1 MTIGERIAQKRK
13 ENNLSQ
19 EALGEALGVSRQSI
33 SKWESNNALPEIEK
47 LIAMSKLFSVSVG
60 WLLGV
65 EETEQRAETDEGGA
79 AESAPEDSGELSEQ
93 QLKMVEEIVSRYIA
107 AQPKPQT
114 LSPRRRRIVKV
125 CIVAAAVCL
134 AMGLFWLSSQMDQME
149 NQYNNLQ
156 YALDRVT
163 DSVNS
168 QIGSIGSR
176 VEEILQ
182 SQNNLTADY
191 AVDWVE
197 TDIPAGTVTISAW
210 AVPKTYRE
218 GMTASFLAV
227 CGGETLEIPAELTEG
242 QTFSAAFD
250 CPLVDDIQVSVV
262 FQSGD
267 TRETQFLQD
276 FYDLYIE
283 TVPMVNVF
291 DGWRLDDVTMEG
303 GSLKIPT
310 NVLWYHVEDTN
321 YYGERDN
328 VTEVTQVR
336 VGLFQNRELV
346 AWGEPIEQPS
356 NYHGF
361 EACDFVQF
369 DPVSLSVE
377 QGDLLCYALVV
388 TDEYG
393 RTTVRGGEEYV
404 VTGASGEDGEQAVP
418 EEDENGG
425 APSVQVPN
433 ALETTGLIYIYN
445 YDDPDDWGLTGYRYR

>member
-65 EETEQRAETDEGGA
+65 EETEQRAEADEGGA

-125 CIVAAAVCL
+125 CVVAAAVCL

-168 QIGSIGSR
+168 QINGIGSR

-197 TDIPAGTVTISAW
+197 TDIPAGTVTIRAW

-218 GMTASFLAV
+218 GMAAAFLAV
-227 CGGETLEIPAELTEG
+227 CDGETLEIPAELTEG
-242 QTFSAAFD
+242 QTFSATFD

-262 FQSGD
+262 FLSED
-267 TRETQFLQD
+267 LRETQFLQD
-276 FYDLYIE
+276 FYELYTE
-283 TVPMVNVF
+283 TVPVV
-291 DGWRLDDVTMEG
+291 DLDDTWCFDEVTLENG
-303 GSLKIPT
+303 NLNIPT
-310 NVLWYHVEDTN
+310 NILQYRVLDTN
-321 YYGERDN
+321 YYGETVG
-328 VTEVTQVR
+328 VTAVTQVR

-361 EACDFVQF
+361 EDWGFVQF
-369 DPVSLSVE
+369 EAVSLPVE
-377 QGDLLCYALVV
+377 QGDTLCYALVV

-393 RTTVRGGEEYV
+393 RTTVRGGEEYA
-404 VTGASGEDGEQAVP
+404 VTGATSEDGEQAIP
-418 EEDENGG
+418 TEEGNVS
-425 APSVQVPN
+425 PSVEVQQPLV
-433 ALETTGLIYIYN
+433 TTGESHYYT
-445 YDDPDDWGLTGYRYR
+445 YDDPADWGLTGY

>member
-13 ENNLSQ
+13 EQNLSQ

-47 LIAMSKLFSVSVG
+47 LIAMSRLFSVSVG

-65 EETEQRAETDEGGA
+65 EEAPSQD
-79 AESAPEDSGELSEQ
+79 ESAASSDSGELSEE
-93 QLKMVEEIVSRYIA
+93 QLRMVEEIVSRYIA

-125 CIVAAAVCL
+125 CVAAAAVCL

-156 YALDRVT
+156 YALNRVT
-163 DSVNS
+163 ESVNS
-168 QIGSIGSR
+168 QISGIGSR

-197 TDIPAGTVTISAW
+197 TDIPAGTVTIRAW

-242 QTFSAAFD
+242 QTFSATLD
-250 CPLVDDIQVSVV
+250 CPLVDDIQVSVM
-262 FQSGD
+262 FLSED
-267 TRETQFLQD
+267 TRETQLLQD
-276 FYDLYIE
+276 FYNLYTE
-283 TVPMVNVF
+283 TVPEVDLF
-291 DGWRLDDVTMEG
+291 DGWPLGEATVEDDRLN
-303 GSLKIPT
+303 IPT
-310 NVLWYHVEDTN
+310 EILWYQVRDTN
-321 YYGERDN
+321 YYGETDQ
-328 VTEVTQVR
+328 VTEVTEVK
-336 VGLFQNRELV
+336 VGLFKNQELV
-346 AWGEPIEQPS
+346 VWGEPIEQPP
-356 NYHGF
+356 NYNGF
-361 EACDFVQF
+361 EDCDFVQF
-369 DPVSLSVE
+369 DPISLPVE
-377 QGDLLCYALVV
+377 RGDTLCYALVV

-393 RTTVRGGEEYV
+393 RTTVRGGEEYAV
-404 VTGASGEDGEQAVP
+404 VAASGQDGEQAVP
-418 EEDENGG
+418 EEDENGD
-425 APSVQVPN
+425 APSTRVPN
-433 ALETTGLIYIYN
+433 ALETTGEVNYYR
-445 YDDPDDWGLTGYRYR
+445 YDDPADWGLTGY

>member
-65 EETEQRAETDEGGA
+65 EETEQRAEADEGGA

-125 CIVAAAVCL
+125 CVVAAAVCL

-168 QIGSIGSR
+168 QINGIGSR

-197 TDIPAGTVTISAW
+197 TDIPAGTVTIRAW

-227 CGGETLEIPAELTEG
+227 CGGETLEIPAELMEG
-242 QTFSAAFD
+242 QTFSATFD

-262 FQSGD
+262 FLSED
-267 TRETQFLQD
+267 LRETQFLQD
-276 FYDLYIE
+276 FYDLYYN
-283 TVPMVNVF
+283 TVPVV
-291 DGWRLDDVTMEG
+291 DLDDTWCFDEVTLENG
-303 GSLKIPT
+303 NLNIPT
-310 NVLWYHVEDTN
+310 NILQYRVLDTN
-321 YYGERDN
+321 YYGETVG
-328 VTEVTQVR
+328 VTAVTQVWM
-336 VGLFQNRELV
+336 GLFKNRELV

-361 EACDFVQF
+361 EDWGFVQF
-369 DPVSLSVE
+369 EAVSLPVE
-377 QGDLLCYALVV
+377 QGDTLCYALVV

-393 RTTVRGGEEYV
+393 RTTVRGGEEYA
-404 VTGASGEDGEQAVP
+404 VTGATGEDGEQALP
-418 EEDENGG
+418 TGDGNDS
-425 APSVQVPN
+425 PSVEVQQS
-433 ALETTGLIYIYN
+433 LTTTGESHYYT
-445 YDDPDDWGLTGYRYR
+445 YDDPADWGLTGY

>member
-65 EETEQRAETDEGGA
+65 EETEQRAEADEGGA

-125 CIVAAAVCL
+125 CVVAAAVCL

-168 QIGSIGSR
+168 QINGIGSR

-197 TDIPAGTVTISAW
+197 TDIPAGTVTIRAW

-218 GMTASFLAV
+218 GMTATFLAV

-242 QTFSAAFD
+242 QTFSATFD

-262 FQSGD
+262 FLSED
-267 TRETQFLQD
+267 LRETQFLQD
-276 FYDLYIE
+276 FYELYTE
-283 TVPMVNVF
+283 TIPVV
-291 DGWRLDDVTMEG
+291 DLDDTWCFDEVTLENG
-303 GSLKIPT
+303 NLNIPT
-310 NVLWYHVEDTN
+310 NILRYRVWDTD
-321 YYGERDN
+321 YYGESGD
-328 VTEVTQVR
+328 VTEVAQVR

-361 EACDFVQF
+361 EDWGFVQF
-369 DPVSLSVE
+369 EEVSLPVE
-377 QGDLLCYALVV
+377 QGDTLCYALVV

-393 RTTVRGGEEYV
+393 RTTVRGGEEYA
-404 VTGASGEDGEQAVP
+404 VTGATSEDGEQAIP
-418 EEDENGG
+418 TEEGNVS
-425 APSVQVPN
+425 PSVEVQQPLV
-433 ALETTGLIYIYN
+433 TTGESHYYA
-445 YDDPDDWGLTGYRYR
+445 YDDPADWGLTGY

>member
-47 LIAMSKLFSVSVG
+47 LIAMSRLFSVSVG

-65 EETEQRAETDEGGA
+65 EEAPAEDGGEAREG
-79 AESAPEDSGELSEQ
+79 SDELSEE

-107 AQPKPQT
+107 AQPRTQIM
-114 LSPRRRRIVKV
+114 SPKRRRIFKV
-125 CIVAAAVCL
+125 CIAIGAACL
-134 AMGLFWLSSQMDQME
+134 AMGLFWLSGQMDRME

-156 YALDRVT
+156 YALNRVT

-168 QIGSIGSR
+168 QINGIGSR

-262 FQSGD
+262 FLSED
-267 TRETQFLQD
+267 LRETQFLQD
-276 FYDLYIE
+276 FYALYMN
-283 TVPMVNVF
+283 TVPQV
-291 DGWRLDDVTMEG
+291 DLDDTWCFDEVTLENG
-303 GSLKIPT
+303 NLNIPT
-310 NVLWYHVEDTN
+310 NILQYRVLDTN
-321 YYGERDN
+321 YYGETDG
-328 VTEVTQVR
+328 VTAVTQVR
-336 VGLFQNRELV
+336 MGLFKNRELV

-361 EACDFVQF
+361 EEWGFVQF
-369 DPVSLSVE
+369 EALSLPVE
-377 QGDLLCYALVV
+377 QGDTLCYALVV

-393 RTTVRGGEEYV
+393 RTTVRGGLEYA
-404 VTGASGEDGEQAVP
+404 VTGATGEDGEQALP
-418 EEDENGG
+418 TEEGNVS
-425 APSVQVPN
+425 PSVEVQQ
-433 ALETTGLIYIYN
+433 ALTTTGEANYYV
-445 YDDPDDWGLTGYRYR
+445 YDDPADWGLTGY

>member
-65 EETEQRAETDEGGA
+65 EETEQRAEADEGGA

-125 CIVAAAVCL
+125 CVVAAAVCL

-168 QIGSIGSR
+168 QINGIGSR

-197 TDIPAGTVTISAW
+197 TDIPAGTVTIRAR

-218 GMTASFLAV
+218 GMAAAFLAV
-227 CGGETLEIPAELTEG
+227 CDGETLEIPAELTEG
-242 QTFSAAFD
+242 QTFSATFD

-262 FQSGD
+262 FLSED
-267 TRETQFLQD
+267 LRETQFLQD
-276 FYDLYIE
+276 FYELYTE
-283 TVPMVNVF
+283 TVPVV
-291 DGWRLDDVTMEG
+291 DLDDTWCFDEVTLENG
-303 GSLKIPT
+303 NLNIPT
-310 NVLWYHVEDTN
+310 NILRYRVWDTD
-321 YYGERDN
+321 YYGESGD
-328 VTEVTQVR
+328 VTEVAQVR

-361 EACDFVQF
+361 EDWGFVQF
-369 DPVSLSVE
+369 EEVSLPVE
-377 QGDLLCYALVV
+377 QEDTLCYALVV

-393 RTTVRGGEEYV
+393 RTTVRGGEEYA
-404 VTGASGEDGEQAVP
+404 VTGATSEDGEQAIP
-418 EEDENGG
+418 TEEGNVS
-425 APSVQVPN
+425 PSVEVQQP
-433 ALETTGLIYIYN
+433 LTTTGESHYYA
-445 YDDPDDWGLTGYRYR
+445 YDDPADWGLTGY

>member
-65 EETEQRAETDEGGA
+65 EETEQRAEADEGGA

-125 CIVAAAVCL
+125 CVVAAAVCL

-168 QIGSIGSR
+168 QINGIGSR

-197 TDIPAGTVTISAW
+197 TDIPAGTVTIRAW

-218 GMTASFLAV
+218 GMTAEFLAV
-227 CGGETLEIPAELTEG
+227 CDGETLTFPAEQTEG
-242 QTFSAAFD
+242 QTFAAD
-250 CPLVDDIQVSVV
+250 LICPLVDDIQVSVV
-262 FQSGD
+262 FFSED
-267 TRETQFLQD
+267 LRETQFLQD
-276 FYDLYIE
+276 FYELYTE
-283 TVPMVNVF
+283 TVPVV
-291 DGWRLDDVTMEG
+291 DLDDTWCFDEVTLENG
-303 GSLKIPT
+303 NLNIPT
-310 NVLWYHVEDTN
+310 NILQYRVLDTN
-321 YYGERDN
+321 YYGETVG
-328 VTEVTQVR
+328 VTAVTQVR

-361 EACDFVQF
+361 EDWGFVQF
-369 DPVSLSVE
+369 EAVSLPVE
-377 QGDLLCYALVV
+377 QGDTLCYALVV

-393 RTTVRGGEEYV
+393 RTTVRGGEEYA
-404 VTGASGEDGEQAVP
+404 VTGATSEDGEQAIP
-418 EEDENGG
+418 TEEGNVS
-425 APSVQVPN
+425 PSVEVQQPLV
-433 ALETTGLIYIYN
+433 TTGESHYYE
-445 YDDPDDWGLTGYRYR
+445 YDDPADWGLTGY

>member
-1 MTIGERIAQKRK
+1 MTIGQRIAQMRK

-65 EETEQRAETDEGGA
+65 EETEQRAEADEGGA

-125 CIVAAAVCL
+125 CAVAAAVCL

-168 QIGSIGSR
+168 QINGIGSR

-242 QTFSAAFD
+242 QTFSATFD

-262 FQSGD
+262 FLSED
-267 TRETQFLQD
+267 LRETQFLQD
-276 FYDLYIE
+276 FYELYTE
-283 TVPMVNVF
+283 TVPVV
-291 DGWRLDDVTMEG
+291 DLDDTWCFDEVTLENG
-303 GSLKIPT
+303 NLNIPT
-310 NVLWYHVEDTN
+310 NILRYRVWDTD
-321 YYGERDN
+321 YYGESGD
-328 VTEVTQVR
+328 VTEVAQVR

-361 EACDFVQF
+361 EDWGFVQF
-369 DPVSLSVE
+369 EAVSLPVE
-377 QGDLLCYALVV
+377 QGDTLCYALVV

-393 RTTVRGGEEYV
+393 RTTVRGGEEYA
-404 VTGASGEDGEQAVP
+404 VTGATGEDGEQAIP
-418 EEDENGG
+418 TEEGNVS
-425 APSVQVPN
+425 PSVEVQQP
-433 ALETTGLIYIYN
+433 LTTTGESHYYE
-445 YDDPDDWGLTGYRYR
+445 YDDPADWGLTGY

>member
-1 MTIGERIAQKRK
+1 MTIGQRIAQMRK

-65 EETEQRAETDEGGA
+65 EETEQRAEADEGGA

-125 CIVAAAVCL
+125 CVVAAAVCL

-168 QIGSIGSR
+168 QINGIGSR

-197 TDIPAGTVTISAW
+197 TDIPAGTVTIRAW

-227 CGGETLEIPAELTEG
+227 CGGETLEIPAELMEG
-242 QTFSAAFD
+242 QTFSATFD

-262 FQSGD
+262 FLSED
-267 TRETQFLQD
+267 LRETQFLQD
-276 FYDLYIE
+276 FYDLYYN
-283 TVPMVNVF
+283 TVPVV
-291 DGWRLDDVTMEG
+291 DLDDTWCFDEVTLENG
-303 GSLKIPT
+303 NLNIPT
-310 NVLWYHVEDTN
+310 NILQYRVLDTN
-321 YYGERDN
+321 YYGETDG
-328 VTEVTQVR
+328 VTAVTQVR
-336 VGLFQNRELV
+336 MGLFKNRELV
-346 AWGEPIEQPS
+346 AWGEPIEQPE
-356 NYHGF
+356 NYRGF
-361 EACDFVQF
+361 EDWGFAQF
-369 DPVSLSVE
+369 DPVSLPVE
-377 QGDLLCYALVV
+377 QGDTLCYALVV

-393 RTTVRGGEEYV
+393 RTTVRGGEEYA
-404 VTGASGEDGEQAVP
+404 VTGATGEDGEQALP
-418 EEDENGG
+418 TGDGNDS
-425 APSVQVPN
+425 PSVEVQQSLV
-433 ALETTGLIYIYN
+433 TTGESHYYA
-445 YDDPDDWGLTGYRYR
+445 YDDPADWGLTGY

>member
-33 SKWESNNALPEIEK
+33 SKWESDNSLPEIEK

-65 EETEQRAETDEGGA
+65 EETEQRAEADEGGA

-125 CIVAAAVCL
+125 CVVAAAVCL

-168 QIGSIGSR
+168 QINGIGSR

-197 TDIPAGTVTISAW
+197 MDIPAGTVTIRAW

-218 GMTASFLAV
+218 GMTATFLAV
-227 CGGETLEIPAELTEG
+227 CDGETLEIPAELTEG
-242 QTFSAAFD
+242 QTFSATFD

-262 FQSGD
+262 FLSGD

-276 FYDLYIE
+276 FYSLYTE
-283 TVPMVNVF
+283 TVPEI
-291 DGWRLDDVTMEG
+291 DLDDIWCFDEATIEDG
-303 GSLKIPT
+303 QLKIPA
-310 NVLWYHVEDTN
+310 NVLNYRILDTN
-321 YYGERDN
+321 YYGESDE
-328 VTEVTQVR
+328 VTAVTQVK
-336 VGLFQNRELV
+336 VGLFKNQKLV
-346 AWGEPIEQPS
+346 AWGEPIEKPS

-361 EACDFVQF
+361 EGWDFVQF

-377 QGDLLCYALVV
+377 QGDTLCYALVV
-388 TDEYG
+388 TDQYG
-393 RTTVRGGEEYV
+393 RTTVRGGEEYAV
-404 VTGASGEDGEQAVP
+404 AASGQDGEQAVP
-418 EEDENGG
+418 EEDENGD
-425 APSVQVPN
+425 APSTRVPN
-433 ALETTGLIYIYN
+433 ALETTGEVNYYR
-445 YDDPDDWGLTGYRYR
+445 YDDPADWGLTGY

>member
-13 ENNLSQ
+13 EQNLSQ

-47 LIAMSKLFSVSVG
+47 LIAMSRLFSVSVG

-65 EETEQRAETDEGGA
+65 EEAPAEDVGETEDGG
-79 AESAPEDSGELSEQ
+79 DELSEE
-93 QLKMVEEIVSRYIA
+93 QLKLVEEIVSRYIA

-114 LSPRRRRIVKV
+114 MSPKRRRLLAGCAVI
-125 CIVAAAVCL
+125 AAACL
-134 AMGLFWLSSQMDQME
+134 LMGVFWVSGQMNQME

-191 AVDWVE
+191 DAQWTE
-197 TDIPAGTVTISAW
+197 KDIPGGTVTISAW

-218 GMTASFLAV
+218 GMTAEFLAV
-227 CGGETLEIPAELTEG
+227 CDGETLTFPAEQTEG
-242 QTFSAAFD
+242 QTFAAD
-250 CPLVDDIQVSVV
+250 LVCPLVDDIQVSVV

-267 TRETQFLQD
+267 TRETQLLQD
-276 FYDLYIE
+276 FYSLYTEMIPE
-283 TVPMVNVF
+283 I
-291 DGWRLDDVTMEG
+291 DLDDIWCFDEATIEDG
-303 GSLKIPT
+303 QLKIPA
-310 NVLWYHVEDTN
+310 NVLNYRILDTN
-321 YYGERDN
+321 YYGESD
-328 VTEVTQVR
+328 EVTAVAEVK
-336 VGLFQNRELV
+336 VGLFKNQKLAV
-346 AWGEPIEQPS
+346 WGEPIEKPS

-361 EACDFVQF
+361 EEWDFVQF
-369 DPVSLSVE
+369 DPVSLPVE
-377 QGDLLCYALVV
+377 QGDTLCYALVV

-393 RTTVRGGEEYV
+393 RTTVRGGEEFAV
-404 VTGASGEDGEQAVP
+404 VAASGEDGEQAAP
-418 EEDENGG
+418 EVDENGD
-425 APSVQVPN
+425 APSTRVPS
-433 ALETTGLIYIYN
+433 ALETTGEANYYR
-445 YDDPDDWGLTGYRYR
+445 YDDPTDWGLTGY

>member
-65 EETEQRAETDEGGA
+65 EETEQRAEADEGGA

-125 CIVAAAVCL
+125 CVVAAAVCL

-168 QIGSIGSR
+168 QINGIGSR

-197 TDIPAGTVTISAW
+197 TDIPAGTVTIRAW

-218 GMTASFLAV
+218 GMTATFLAV

-242 QTFSAAFD
+242 QTFSATFD

-262 FQSGD
+262 FLSED
-267 TRETQFLQD
+267 LRETQFLQD
-276 FYDLYIE
+276 FYELYTE
-283 TVPMVNVF
+283 TIPVV
-291 DGWRLDDVTMEG
+291 DLDDTWCFDEVTLENG
-303 GSLKIPT
+303 NLNIPT
-310 NVLWYHVEDTN
+310 NILRYRVWDTD
-321 YYGERDN
+321 YYGESGD
-328 VTEVTQVR
+328 VTEVAQVR

-361 EACDFVQF
+361 EDWGFVQF
-369 DPVSLSVE
+369 EAVSLPVE
-377 QGDLLCYALVV
+377 QGDTLCYALVV

-393 RTTVRGGEEYV
+393 RTTVRGGEEYA
-404 VTGASGEDGEQAVP
+404 VTGATSEDGEQAIP
-418 EEDENGG
+418 TEEGNVS
-425 APSVQVPN
+425 PSVEVQQPLV
-433 ALETTGLIYIYN
+433 TTGESHYYA
-445 YDDPDDWGLTGYRYR
+445 YDDPADWGLTGY

>member
-65 EETEQRAETDEGGA
+65 EETEQRAEADEGGA

-125 CIVAAAVCL
+125 CVVAAAVCL

-168 QIGSIGSR
+168 QINGIGSR

-197 TDIPAGTVTISAW
+197 TDIPAGTVTIRAW

-276 FYDLYIE
+276 FYELYTE
-283 TVPMVNVF
+283 TVPVV
-291 DGWRLDDVTMEG
+291 DLDDTWCFDEVTLENG
-303 GSLKIPT
+303 NLNIPT
-310 NVLWYHVEDTN
+310 NILRYRVWDTD
-321 YYGERDN
+321 YYGESGD
-328 VTEVTQVR
+328 VTEVAQVR

-361 EACDFVQF
+361 EDWGFVQF
-369 DPVSLSVE
+369 EAVSLPVE
-377 QGDLLCYALVV
+377 QGDTLCYALVV

-393 RTTVRGGEEYV
+393 RTTVRGGEEYA
-404 VTGASGEDGEQAVP
+404 VTGATGEDVEQALP
-418 EEDENGG
+418 TGDGNDS
-425 APSVQVPN
+425 PSVEVQQ
-433 ALETTGLIYIYN
+433 ALVITGEAHYYD
-445 YDDPDDWGLTGYRYR
+445 YDDPANWGLTGY

>member
-65 EETEQRAETDEGGA
+65 EETEQRAEADEGGA

-125 CIVAAAVCL
+125 CVVAAAVCL

-168 QIGSIGSR
+168 QINGIGSR

-197 TDIPAGTVTISAW
+197 TDIPAGTVTIRAW

-218 GMTASFLAV
+218 GMTAEFLAV
-227 CGGETLEIPAELTEG
+227 CDGETLEIPAELTEG
-242 QTFSAAFD
+242 QTFSATFD

-262 FQSGD
+262 FLSED
-267 TRETQFLQD
+267 LRETQFLQD
-276 FYDLYIE
+276 FYDLYYN
-283 TVPMVNVF
+283 TVPVV
-291 DGWRLDDVTMEG
+291 DLDDTWCFDEVTLENG
-303 GSLKIPT
+303 NLNIPT
-310 NVLWYHVEDTN
+310 NILRYRVWDTD
-321 YYGERDN
+321 YYGESGD
-328 VTEVTQVR
+328 VTEVAQVR

-361 EACDFVQF
+361 EDWGFVQF
-369 DPVSLSVE
+369 EEVSLPVE
-377 QGDLLCYALVV
+377 QGDTLCYALVV

-393 RTTVRGGEEYV
+393 RTTVRGGEEYA
-404 VTGASGEDGEQAVP
+404 VTGATSEDGEQAIP
-418 EEDENGG
+418 TEEGNVS
-425 APSVQVPN
+425 PSVEVQQP
-433 ALETTGLIYIYN
+433 LTTTGESHYYE
-445 YDDPDDWGLTGYRYR
+445 YDDPADWGLTGY

>member
-33 SKWESNNALPEIEK
+33 SKWESDNSLPEIEK

-65 EETEQRAETDEGGA
+65 EETEQRAEADEGGA
-79 AESAPEDSGELSEQ
+79 AESAPEDSGELSEE

-125 CIVAAAVCL
+125 CVVAAAVCL

-168 QIGSIGSR
+168 QINGIGSR

-197 TDIPAGTVTISAW
+197 TDIPAGTVTIRAR

-218 GMTASFLAV
+218 GMAAAFLAV

-242 QTFSAAFD
+242 QTFSATFD

-262 FQSGD
+262 FLSEDLQ
-267 TRETQFLQD
+267 ETQFLQD
-276 FYDLYIE
+276 FYDLYYN
-283 TVPMVNVF
+283 TVPVV
-291 DGWRLDDVTMEG
+291 DLDDTWCFDEVTLENG
-303 GSLKIPT
+303 NLNIPT
-310 NVLWYHVEDTN
+310 NILRYRVWDTD
-321 YYGERDN
+321 YYGESGD
-328 VTEVTQVR
+328 VTEVAQVR

-361 EACDFVQF
+361 EDWGFVQF
-369 DPVSLSVE
+369 EAVSLPVE
-377 QGDLLCYALVV
+377 QGDTLCYALVV

-393 RTTVRGGEEYV
+393 RTTVRGGEEFAV
-404 VTGASGEDGEQAVP
+404 VAASGEDGEQAAP
-418 EEDENGG
+418 EVDENGD
-425 APSVQVPN
+425 APSTRVPS
-433 ALETTGLIYIYN
+433 ALETTGEANYYR
-445 YDDPDDWGLTGYRYR
+445 YDDPTDWGLTGY

>member
-65 EETEQRAETDEGGA
+65 EETEQRAEADEGGA

-125 CIVAAAVCL
+125 CVVAAAVCL

-168 QIGSIGSR
+168 QINGIGSR

-197 TDIPAGTVTISAW
+197 TDIPAGTVTIRAR

-218 GMTASFLAV
+218 GMAAAFLAV
-227 CGGETLEIPAELTEG
+227 CDGETLEIPAELTEG
-242 QTFSAAFD
+242 QTFSATFD

-262 FQSGD
+262 FLSED
-267 TRETQFLQD
+267 LRETQFLQD
-276 FYDLYIE
+276 FYELYTE
-283 TVPMVNVF
+283 TVPVV
-291 DGWRLDDVTMEG
+291 DLDDTWCFDEVTLENG
-303 GSLKIPT
+303 NLNIPT
-310 NVLWYHVEDTN
+310 NILRYRVWDTD
-321 YYGERDN
+321 YYGESGD
-328 VTEVTQVR
+328 VTEVAQVR

-361 EACDFVQF
+361 EDWGFVQF
-369 DPVSLSVE
+369 EAVSLPVE
-377 QGDLLCYALVV
+377 QGDTLCYALVV

-393 RTTVRGGEEYV
+393 RTTVRGGEEYAV
-404 VTGASGEDGEQAVP
+404 AAASGQDGEQTAP
-418 EEDENGG
+418 EVDENGD
-425 APSVQVPN
+425 APSARVPN
-433 ALETTGLIYIYN
+433 ALETTGQAHYYD
-445 YDDPDDWGLTGYRYR
+445 YDDPADWGLTGY

>member
-1 MTIGERIAQKRK
+1 MTIGQRIAQMRK
-13 ENNLSQ
+13 EQNLSQ

-33 SKWESNNALPEIEK
+33 SKWESDNSLPEIEK

-65 EETEQRAETDEGGA
+65 EDAP
-79 AESAPEDSGELSEQ
+79 APEDAAEPAGSGELSEE

-125 CIVAAAVCL
+125 CVVAAAVCL

-168 QIGSIGSR
+168 QINGIGSR

-197 TDIPAGTVTISAW
+197 TDIPAGTVTIRAW

-218 GMTASFLAV
+218 GMTAEFLAV
-227 CGGETLEIPAELTEG
+227 CDGETLTFPAKQVEG
-242 QTFSAAFD
+242 QTFAAD
-250 CPLVDDIQVSVV
+250 LHCPLVDDIQVSVV
-262 FQSGD
+262 FVSED

-276 FYDLYIE
+276 FYSLYTE
-283 TVPMVNVF
+283 TVPQI
-291 DGWRLDDVTMEG
+291 DLDDVWCFEEATVEDG
-303 GSLKIPT
+303 ELKIPA
-310 NVLWYHVEDTN
+310 NVLYYRVFDTN
-321 YYGERDN
+321 YYGEADP
-328 VTEVTQVR
+328 VTKVAEVK
-336 VGLFQNRELV
+336 VGLFKNRELA
-346 AWGEPIEQPS
+346 AWGTPIEQPD
-356 NYHGF
+356 NYRGF
-361 EACDFVQF
+361 EDCDFVQF
-369 DPVSLSVE
+369 DPVTLPVE
-377 QGDLLCYALVV
+377 QGDILCYALVV

-393 RTTVRGGEEYV
+393 RTTVRGGEEYAV
-404 VTGASGEDGEQAVP
+404 VAASGQDGEQAAP
-418 EEDENGG
+418 EEDENGD
-425 APSVQVPN
+425 APSTRVPS
-433 ALETTGLIYIYN
+433 ALETTGEANYYR
-445 YDDPDDWGLTGYRYR
+445 YDDPADWGLTGY

>member
-1 MTIGERIAQKRK
+1 MTIGQRIAQMRK

-65 EETEQRAETDEGGA
+65 EETEQRAEADEGGV
-79 AESAPEDSGELSEQ
+79 AECAPEDSGELSEQ

-125 CIVAAAVCL
+125 CVVAAAVCL

-168 QIGSIGSR
+168 QINGIGSR

-197 TDIPAGTVTISAW
+197 TDIPAGTVTIRAW

-218 GMTASFLAV
+218 GMAAAFLAV
-227 CGGETLEIPAELTEG
+227 CDGETLEIPAELTEG
-242 QTFSAAFD
+242 QTFSATFD

-262 FQSGD
+262 FLSED
-267 TRETQFLQD
+267 LRETQFLQD
-276 FYDLYIE
+276 FYELYTE
-283 TVPMVNVF
+283 TVPVV
-291 DGWRLDDVTMEG
+291 DLDDTWCFDEVTLENG
-303 GSLKIPT
+303 NLNIPT
-310 NVLWYHVEDTN
+310 NILRYRVWDTD
-321 YYGERDN
+321 YYGESGD
-328 VTEVTQVR
+328 VTEVAQVR

-361 EACDFVQF
+361 EDWGFVQF
-369 DPVSLSVE
+369 EAVSLPVE
-377 QGDLLCYALVV
+377 QGDTLCYALVV

-393 RTTVRGGEEYV
+393 RTTVRGGEEYA
-404 VTGASGEDGEQAVP
+404 VTGATDEDGEQAIP
-418 EEDENGG
+418 TEEGNVS
-425 APSVQVPN
+425 PSVEVQQP
-433 ALETTGLIYIYN
+433 LTTTGESHYYA
-445 YDDPDDWGLTGYRYR
+445 YDDPADWGLTGY